1 MLTSRMKGLFHMADG
16 SYSKNNNFKS
26 ERPRYALNDF
36 RMTLQGKRAEGGLK
50 PQGVRFEID
59 ADGVR
64 IIASTGIDGDEDY
77 GQIRVNM
84 SLMDASLV
92 MSLLEAAP
100 RRFHPGKYEEVAVAT
115 SQFNRNSNKRENK
128 HQATV
133 RIGRNDAGVLYIQIA
148 SWKTSR
154 PKVLVEFLPSNF
166 IRLVDQEG
174 NQAPADK
181 VSELMVVS
189 YAKMMCEMLP
199 LAFTNEYARVQGE
212 RDARKAQGGQ
222 GGGNRGG
229 GGGNYQRGQG
239 GGGGSPAPSPAPS
252 GGGYSGG
259 DYDFGG
265 DDLPM

>member
-1 MLTSRMKGLFHMADG
+1 MADG
-16 SYSKNNNFKS
+16 SYQKNSNFKT

-36 RMTLQGKRAEGGLK
+36 KMTLQGKRAEGGMK

-64 IIASTGIDGDEDY
+64 IIGSTGIDGDDDY
-77 GQIRVNM
+77 GQIRGNVELKDAFL
-84 SLMDASLV
+84 LMGV
-92 MSLLEAAP
+92 LESAP
-100 RRFHPGKYEEVAVAT
+100 RRFHPGKYEEMAVAAMQYNK
-115 SQFNRNSNKRENK
+115 SSNKREAK
-128 HQATV
+128 HQVTI
-133 RIGRNDAGVLYIQIA
+133 RIGRNDAGVIYIQMA
-148 SWKTSR
+148 SWKSSR
-154 PKVLVEFLPSNF
+154 PKVTVEFVPSNL

-199 LAFTNEYARVQGE
+199 LAMTTEYARVQGE
-212 RDARKAQGGQ
+212 RDARKAQGG
-222 GGGNRGG
+222 GGNRGG
-229 GGGNYQRGQG
+229 GGGNYQRGG
-239 GGGGSPAPSPAPS
+239 GGGGNYGGGSPAPSPAPS